1 MIIFVFPSKY
11 EMSILA
17 KMLVHRKNK
26 GGYEMKKGIFSSR
39 FLLVL
44 CMGLALSLFLG
55 AKKAKKA
62 PEPVLKESILEGLRW
77 RCIGPANMGG
87 RIDDFAVVESNPKI
101 IYAGTASGGIWKTTN
116 NGITWE
122 PIFDDQIT
130 STIGDVTVAPSN
142 PGIIWA
148 GTGEPNNR
156 QSSSWG
162 DGVYKSTDSGRT
174 WKNMG
179 LRDTH
184 HIGRIVIHPTNPD
197 IVYVAALG
205 HLWGPN
211 KERGLFRTMD
221 GGKTWTNTKF
231 IDQNTGFV
239 DVALDHENPNVL
251 YAAAYQRRRRGWGF
265 NGGGPGSGIYKTI
278 DGGETWARLTD
289 GLPSGNT
296 GRIGLA
302 IYRSNPNIVYA
313 VIEHRQGGGT
323 FRSEDKGLTWKKM
336 SSTNPRPMY
345 YSQIRI
351 DPSNDQRIWVLGA
364 SMYVSEDGGKSFSTN
379 YVRGV
384 HGDHH
389 AMWIN
394 PSDSNHMV
402 LGSDGGIYFSYD
414 RGKTWD
420 FVNTLP
426 LGQFYEIGIDMRDP
440 YHVYGGLQDNGSW
453 GAPSSTLNRLGVSN
467 DEWVRIGGG
476 DGFYTQ
482 VDPQDYNTIYA
493 ESQNGNLYRFDVRT
507 GMSKSIRP
515 QPNDEKERYRF
526 NWNSPVFI
534 SPHDTKTIYYG
545 GNKLFKSKDRGNSW
559 EASIDLTTKQDR
571 EKLPLMGVL
580 PTRDTLSRH
589 DGTSYYGDITTISE
603 SPLKQG
609 LIYVGTDDGN
619 LQVSRDGGKTW
630 KNVVSK
636 VPRMP
641 KYTYVTRVVASR
653 FKEGTAYAT
662 FDGHRNN
669 DFKAYVFTTTDY
681 GESWKN
687 ISVNLPKG
695 GTVNVIREHHRNP
708 DLLFIGT
715 ERGAYFSI
723 DRGKT
728 WVKFKGNFPTV
739 PVDDI
744 AIHPREND
752 LIFGTHGRSVW
763 ILDDIT
769 SLEQLTKDTLASSA
783 YLFGMRKATMFS
795 PYNHKGNL
803 GHKFFVA
810 PNPSFGA
817 IISYYLKEAA
827 KEDVKITIQD
837 SAGQQIRELKG
848 PKDAGIHRIG
858 WDLRHGALEPPEGEA
873 VSRRF
878 RARGPF
884 VLPGEYKVTLKTAG
898 KELAKTVKVEG
909 DERIDISF
917 EDRKAQH
924 DALMRIHKLQPA
936 LSNARRALDSISNE
950 MKKQEGVLKKLP
962 DAPKEILES
971 IKAISKEIDDIRLKL
986 QGDPSLGR
994 RGRSFSVAG
1003 RLSTVSRSIGG
1014 YPAAPSERDV
1024 QQIEKNAEELKTLIG
1039 RINKV
1044 IEVDIPKLNEL
1055 MNKNNIPR
1063 IFVGKKI
1070 KIS

>member
-1 MIIFVFPSKY
+1 MEGFIFP
-11 EMSILA
+11 
-17 KMLVHRKNK
+17 
-26 GGYEMKKGIFSSR
+26 
-39 FLLVL
+39 
-44 CMGLALSLFLG
+44 
-55 AKKAKKA
+55 
-62 PEPVLKESILEGLRW
+62 
-77 RCIGPANMGG
+77 
-87 RIDDFAVVESNPKI
+87 
-101 IYAGTASGGIWKTTN
+101 
-116 NGITWE
+116 
-122 PIFDDQIT
+122 
-130 STIGDVTVAPSN
+130 
-142 PGIIWA
+142 
-148 GTGEPNNR
+148 
-156 QSSSWG
+156 
-162 DGVYKSTDSGRT
+162 
-174 WKNMG
+174 
-179 LRDTH
+179 
-184 HIGRIVIHPTNPD
+184 
-197 IVYVAALG
+197 
-205 HLWGPN
+205 
-211 KERGLFRTMD
+211 
-221 GGKTWTNTKF
+221 
-231 IDQNTGFV
+231 
-239 DVALDHENPNVL
+239 
-251 YAAAYQRRRRGWGF
+251 
-265 NGGGPGSGIYKTI
+265 
-278 DGGETWARLTD
+278 
-289 GLPSGNT
+289 
-296 GRIGLA
+296 
-302 IYRSNPNIVYA
+302 
-313 VIEHRQGGGT
+313 
-323 FRSEDKGLTWKKM
+323 
-336 SSTNPRPMY
+336 
-345 YSQIRI
+345 
-351 DPSNDQRIWVLGA
+351 
-364 SMYVSEDGGKSFSTN
+364 
-379 YVRGV
+379 
-384 HGDHH
+384 
-389 AMWIN
+389 
-394 PSDSNHMV
+394 
-402 LGSDGGIYFSYD
+402 
-414 RGKTWD
+414 
-420 FVNTLP
+420 
-426 LGQFYEIGIDMRDP
+426 
-440 YHVYGGLQDNGSW
+440 
-453 GAPSSTLNRLGVSN
+453 TLNRLGVSN

-515 QPNDEKERYRF
+515 QPTDEKERYRF
-526 NWNSPVFI
+526 NWNSPVLI

-545 GNKLFKSKDRGNSW
+545 GNKLFKSKDRGETW
-559 EASIDLTTKQDR
+559 EASVDLTTKQDR

-580 PTRDTLSRH
+580 PTQDTLSRH

-636 VPRMP
+636 VSRMP

-653 FKEGTAYAT
+653 FQEGTAYAT

-687 ISVNLPKG
+687 ISGSLPKG
-695 GTVNVIREHHRNP
+695 SIVNVIREHHRNA

-769 SLEQLTKDTLASSA
+769 PLEQLTKETLASAA
-783 YLFGMRKATMFS
+783 YLFDIQKATMFS

-810 PNPSFGA
+810 QNPAPGA
-817 IISYYLKEAA
+817 TIGYYLKAGV
-827 KEDVKITIQD
+827 KEDVKIAIQD
-837 SAGQQIRELKG
+837 STGQQIRELKG
-848 PKDAGIHRIG
+848 PKEAGIHRIG
-858 WDLRHGALEPPEGEA
+858 WNLRYGSPEVPEGES

-878 RARGPF
+878 RPRGPF

-898 KELAKTVKVEG
+898 KEMTKTVKVEG
-909 DERIDISF
+909 DQRIDISF

-924 DALMRIHKLQPA
+924 DALMSIHKLQPA
-936 LSNARRALDSISNE
+936 LSNARRALDSIRNE
-950 MKKQEGVLKKLP
+950 MKKQEGVLKKIS
-962 DAPKEILES
+962 DAPKEVLES
-971 IKAISKEIDDIRLKL
+971 IKAVSKEIDDIRLKL

-1003 RLSTVSRSIGG
+1003 RLSTVGRSIGG

-1024 QQIEKNAEELKTLIG
+1024 QQIKKNAEELKTLIG

-1063 IFVGKKI
+1063 IFVGKKLLD
-1070 KIS
+1070 